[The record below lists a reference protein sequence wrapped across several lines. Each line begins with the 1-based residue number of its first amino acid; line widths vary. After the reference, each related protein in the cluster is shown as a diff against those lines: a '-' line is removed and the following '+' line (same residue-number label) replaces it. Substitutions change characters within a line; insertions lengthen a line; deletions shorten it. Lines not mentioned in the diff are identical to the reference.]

1 MTVHI
6 ALNRFLRVYRFLG
19 SIVKSLRYY
28 LDFICFLIYNCTYLG
43 FDLPYDRINRKRWR
57 SQSWKTFDRCCTY
70 CPPCTRRPPR
80 PSE

>member
-28 LDFICFLIYNCTYLG
+28 LDFICFFLYNCTYLFG
-43 FDLPYDRINRKRWR
+43 IWSPLR
-57 SQSWKTFDRCCTY
+57 SH
-70 CPPCTRRPPR
+70 
-80 PSE
+80 